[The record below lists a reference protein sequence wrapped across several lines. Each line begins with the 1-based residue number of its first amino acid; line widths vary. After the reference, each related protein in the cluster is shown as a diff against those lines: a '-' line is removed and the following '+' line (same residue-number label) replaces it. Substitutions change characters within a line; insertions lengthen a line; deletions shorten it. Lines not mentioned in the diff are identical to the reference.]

1 MTSKCRIVA
10 LAAIGLVLGFAAKAA
25 DRTVRLQNPPPVRKE
40 AAAMP
45 LIADPSDDAER
56 RINAA
61 LKRLDATLRKAIAGC
76 KGSDGAPGDW
86 ERKVEPTMRGPGY
99 LSFVIKDMSF
109 CGGPYPPSGTMS
121 IVYDLRTGYP
131 VDWTHL
137 LPPSLTGKVSLNPGM
152 DGTKM
157 VTLASHRLF
166 SLYLGGY
173 DAASRMPG
181 TDIAAEDLANCK
193 EAVQETPDP
202 PMMVWLDAKA
212 DGLAVQFD
220 LPHVVQACAVPV
232 VIPVATLREDGANSG
247 LLAAIE
253 AAHKEGM

>member
-1 MTSKCRIVA
+1 MVGLMKSKCRIVA

-25 DRTVRLQNPPPVRKE
+25 DRTVRLQSPPPVGKK

-45 LIADPSDDAER
+45 LVADPSDDAER

-61 LKRLDATLRKAIAGC
+61 LKRLDASLRKAIAGC

-99 LSFVIKDMSF
+99 LSFVIRDMSF

-137 LPPSLTGKVSLNPGM
+137 TPPSLTGKVSLNPGM

-181 TDIAAEDLANCK
+181 TDIAAGRPRQLQGGGAR
-193 EAVQETPDP
+193 
-202 PMMVWLDAKA
+202 DARSA
-212 DGLAVQFD
+212 DDGLARREGRR
-220 LPHVVQACAVPV
+220 PRCA
-232 VIPVATLREDGANSG
+232 I
-247 LLAAIE
+247 
-253 AAHKEGM
+253 